1 MNDLSNAKSAWEFL
15 LTLGMYYL
23 ERLKEAGAKMAH
35 SFDPWNAKTFISG
48 TASLLYLLA
57 VVVFLA
63 VLLYDG
69 FAWQSERNFVILIV
83 IVVTF
88 VVSLIH

>member
-1 MNDLSNAKSAWEFL
+1 MNAKSAWEFL

-83 IVVTF
+83 IGVVF
-88 VVSLIH
+88 LVSLIH

>member
-1 MNDLSNAKSAWEFL
+1 MNAKSAWEFL

-69 FAWQSERNFVILIV
+69 FAWRSERNVVILIV
-83 IVVTF
+83 IVVVF

>member
-1 MNDLSNAKSAWEFL
+1 MNAKSAWEFL

-35 SFDPWNAKTFISG
+35 SFDPWNARTFIAG

-57 VVVFLA
+57 AVVFLA

-69 FAWQSERNFVILIV
+69 FAWRSERNFVILTVLIV
-83 IVVTF
+83 LF
-88 VVSLIH
+88 VLSLVG

>member
-1 MNDLSNAKSAWEFL
+1 MNAKSAWEFL

-23 ERLKEAGAKMAH
+23 ERLKEAGAKMAR
-35 SFDPWNAKTFISG
+35 SFDPWNARTFIAG

-57 VVVFLA
+57 AVVFLA

-69 FAWQSERNFVILIV
+69 FAWRSERNFVILIV
-83 IVVTF
+83 IGVVF
-88 VVSLIH
+88 IVSLVG

>member
-1 MNDLSNAKSAWEFL
+1 MNSKNAKSEWEFL

-35 SFDPWNAKTFISG
+35 SFDPWNAKTFIAG

-57 VVVFLA
+57 AVVFLA

-69 FAWQSERNFVILIV
+69 FAWRSERNFVILIV
-83 IVVTF
+83 LIVLF
-88 VVSLIH
+88 VLSLVG

>member
-1 MNDLSNAKSAWEFL
+1 MNAKSAWEFL

-23 ERLKEAGAKMAH
+23 DRLKEAGTKMAQ
-35 SFDPWNAKTFISG
+35 SFDPWNVKTFAAGS
-48 TASLLYLLA
+48 ASLIYLLGVA
-57 VVVFLA
+57 VFLA

-83 IVVTF
+83 IGVVF
-88 VVSLIH
+88 LVSLIH

>member
-1 MNDLSNAKSAWEFL
+1 MNSTNAKSAWEFL

-35 SFDPWNAKTFISG
+35 SFDPWNVKTFVAG
-48 TASLLYLLA
+48 TASLVYLLG

-69 FAWQSERNFVILIV
+69 FAWKSERNFVLLIA
-83 IVVTF
+83 IGVVF
-88 VVSLIH
+88 IVSLVG